1 MDNCTVVA
9 HGIDNNNDGCTCGVV
24 VVVGEGH
31 GGDGQHKGDGENNL
45 RMDIANCEIND
56 GGHRPINRGRGTRG
70 REGGMIETCVRT
82 YAADERA
89 ALTGR
94 WAWGGGAGVSRF

>member
-1 MDNCTVVA
+1 MRILPRVVDICTVLA
-9 HGIDNNNDGCTCGVV
+9 HCIDNNNDGCTCGVV

-56 GGHRPINRGRGTRG
+56 GVDTDP
-70 REGGMIETCVRT
+70 
-82 YAADERA
+82 
-89 ALTGR
+89 
-94 WAWGGGAGVSRF
+94 